1 MKFKRPK
8 ELVAERLKEVG
19 FLRPKLLFKPG
30 RGDFFNRLSY
40 WLVKGKFGVVS
51 EREFGQE
58 LLPGKAVD
66 EVKGVKLLAFK
77 GEEKPDSAVV
87 KHGGSVDFS
96 QIEFNYPD
104 FAVDLSLFDSLRERE
119 RKSLAVQL
127 EISYGVVKDYFTQDN
142 FYLISPSLEPVNFLK
157 SAFKPFPFKLLS
169 SFSPYSK
176 VIVLDPQGEEEFSH
190 EEVDENTLIVLGGI
204 VDSSERLKGATKK
217 LFPSFLHRR
226 ITYKGIVEVVP
237 DRINEIIEITCRYLT
252 SSLEL
257 YQSVRESLTRDSK
270 LRFLRKLLEK
280 ESVRFSVNGE
290 LLRGIPQEVY
300 EKWKEELSLSD
311 FFFRKGAKHVSGFF
325 VFKPSIFDRV
335 VGETKKRGKRVFLL
349 KELKDEDIVAK
360 YFK

>member
-8 ELVAERLKEVG
+8 ELVSERLREVG

-40 WLVKGKFGVVS
+40 WFVKGRYGIVS

-58 LLPGKAVD
+58 LLPGKVLD
-66 EVKGVKLLAFK
+66 EVNGVKLLAFK

-104 FAVDLSLFDSLRERE
+104 FAVDLSLFNRLREKE
-119 RKSLAVQL
+119 RKSLAVQI

-142 FYLISPSLEPVNFLK
+142 FYLISPNLEPVNFLK
-157 SAFKPFPFKLLS
+157 KVFKPFPFKLLS
-169 SFSPYSK
+169 SFSSYSK
-176 VIVLDPQGEEEFSH
+176 VIVLDPQGEEEFAH

-204 VDSSERLKGATKK
+204 VDSSERLKGATKSI
-217 LFPSFLHRR
+217 FPSFLHRR
-226 ITYKGIVEVVP
+226 ITYKGVVDVVP
-237 DRINEIIEITCRYLT
+237 DRINEILEITCRYLT
-252 SSLEL
+252 TSLDL
-257 YQSVRESLTRDSK
+257 YQSVKESLTRDSK
-270 LRFLRKLLEK
+270 LRFLRRLLQE
-280 ESVRFSVNGE
+280 ESIRFLVSGE

-300 EKWKEELSLSD
+300 ERWRRELSLSD
-311 FFFRKGAKHVSGFF
+311 FFFRKGAKHISGFF
-325 VFKPSIFDRV
+325 VFRPSIFDRV
-335 VGETKKRGKRVFLL
+335 IGETEKRGKRVFIL
-349 KELKDEDIVAK
+349 KELKDEDVVAK